1 MDESKIL
8 IQNPDS
14 IKSNNIEKNSS
25 AILNT
30 SISKKQNI
38 FTKEEVNNK
47 NKNKIRNPG
56 IDLVR
61 IIAMYGII
69 IHHLIFFGHLQ
80 KKYKK
85 YPEINL
91 IKISL
96 FWHVSS
102 FALISGIIGYKTN
115 KYSNLL
121 YLWLSVLFYS
131 VGIYLVIKKYRPN
144 WVSKNELLYKY
155 FFPVIFHKYWY
166 FTQYFGMYLFL
177 PVINKGIEMLTKT
190 ELKILVISTFNIYI
204 IWHDFLNPTFD
215 TFKMGRGYSVLFLLI
230 VYIAGT
236 YIGKYKKKLIGFKK
250 IIFCLISIIVYISS
264 SLLCYYLS
272 IYQLNRKINCINKYK
287 MKIVILLKQLFGMR
301 ISSIPMIF
309 QTFSITLFFIQ
320 IKYNKYLTK
329 VITFFGPLT
338 FGIYLIHNHNL
349 IKHNIIGNLFK
360 NESTNLSLNIIIKL
374 MILRALI
381 IFGICII
388 IEYIRYLIFKFCK
401 IKNICIFI
409 EKKIFQIFS

>member
-1 MDESKIL
+1 MNESKVIMA
-8 IQNPDS
+8 NPDS
-14 IKSNNIEKNSS
+14 NKSNNIEENTL
-25 AILNT
+25 AILNN
-30 SISKKQNI
+30 SISKKL
-38 FTKEEVNNK
+38 FTKREVNNK
-47 NKNKIRNPG
+47 NKIKIRLPG

-61 IIAMYGII
+61 ILAMYGIL
-69 IHHLIFFGHLQ
+69 IHHLIVFGNLK

-85 YPEINL
+85 YPEIYL
-91 IKISL
+91 INIL
-96 FWHVSS
+96 TVWHVSS

-131 VGIYLVIKKYRPN
+131 VGIYLIVKKYRPN
-144 WVSKNELLYKY
+144 WVPKNELLYQY

-177 PVINKGIEMLTKT
+177 PVINKGIEMLTKK
-190 ELKILVISTFNIYI
+190 ELKILVISIFNIYI
-204 IWHDFLNPTFD
+204 TWHDILNPKFD
-215 TFKMGRGYSVLFLLI
+215 SFKMGGGYSVLYLLI

-236 YIGKYKKKLIGFKK
+236 YIGKYTIKLIGFKK
-250 IIFCLISIIVYISS
+250 FIFCLISIFVYISS

-272 IYQLNRKINCINKYK
+272 MYHLDKKIKNINKYK
-287 MKIVILLKQLFGMR
+287 MKIVILLKQLFVDR
-301 ISSIPMIF
+301 INSFPMIF

-338 FGIYLIHNHNL
+338 FGIYLIHNHIL
-349 IKHNIIGNLFK
+349 IKHKIIGSLFK

-388 IEYIRYLIFKFCK
+388 IEYIRHLIFKFCK